1 MTSSNLRYK
10 IGTQTIVRDA
20 LKEPGDVCCGAAKT
34 QNHHQISDRLPPLQE
49 GQIFPLWPQEVKPKV
64 SYIFSREQ
72 ISRAGQCNIKKTDS
86 GSV

>member
-1 MTSSNLRYK
+1 MLLEIHLRTLK
-10 IGTQTIVRDA
+10 TFIVDQQRLRTI
-20 LKEPGDVCCGAAKT
+20 
-34 QNHHQISDRLPPLQE
+34 ISYLIDSPLAE